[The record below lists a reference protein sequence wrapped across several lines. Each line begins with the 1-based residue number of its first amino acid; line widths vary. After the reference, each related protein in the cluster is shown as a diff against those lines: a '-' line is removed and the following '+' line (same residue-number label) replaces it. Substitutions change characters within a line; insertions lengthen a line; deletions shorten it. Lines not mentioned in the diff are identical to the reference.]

1 MNIKLPQF
9 ATLIVSE
16 WKIVTGDYHLDP
28 LLMQSPHKLV
38 QCMCLQLPPKDLELC
53 YLQDFQNLKLTSI
66 AVCSAVCRNQSFTS
80 PSAAALHSF
89 TPLFN
94 EQRTGGRWKLNVSY
108 APLWNLGLP
117 GFQLKKTFL
126 LRVPIKFL
134 SLKITAKISL
144 FCHIQMYNYMT
155 RAWNVYFSWVST
167 KLIRKLNQMEEAGK
181 KVASTSLP
189 VAKLLRG
196 WGQTIKLLGKWP
208 LWHPSTHPRA
218 LF

>member
-1 MNIKLPQF
+1 
-9 ATLIVSE
+9 
-16 WKIVTGDYHLDP
+16 
-28 LLMQSPHKLV
+28 MQSPHKLV
-38 QCMCLQLPPKDLELC
+38 QWMCLQLSAKDLNLV
-53 YLQDFQNLKLTSI
+53 YLRDFPNLKPTDQHSQFAAIKPSHLHLRQ
-66 AVCSAVCRNQSFTS
+66 CRHCTG
-80 PSAAALHSF
+80 F